1 MAITNLSQ
9 RKFLGRVEPR
19 GIVAFVSG
27 AIFGSGL
34 LVSGMIDTKKVQGWL
49 DFLGAWDPTLAFV
62 LGGAVLPMLFVW
74 RIAER
79 RKVSLLG
86 TPIPERTPPRFDPA
100 LIVGSLMFGA
110 GWGLVGLCPGPAL
123 ASFAIGGWGGALFFL
138 AMVSGMVV
146 APTVAKWLSSS
157 TTS

>member
-1 MAITNLSQ
+1 MAGSKL
-9 RKFLGRVEPR
+9 FGHAEPR
-19 GIVAFVSG
+19 EIVAFVAG
-27 AIFGSGL
+27 GIFGSGL

-49 DFLGAWDPTLAFV
+49 DFFGDWDPTLAFV

-79 RKVSLLG
+79 RKVSVLG
-86 TPIPERTPPRFDPA
+86 TPIPARSAPKLDRA
-100 LIVGSLMFGA
+100 LVIGSLMFGA
-110 GWGLVGLCPGPAL
+110 GWGLAGLCPGPAL

-146 APTVAKWLSSS
+146 APTVAARLSSR

>member
-1 MAITNLSQ
+1 MAGSKL
-9 RKFLGRVEPR
+9 FGHAEPR
-19 GIVAFVSG
+19 EIVAFVAG
-27 AIFGSGL
+27 GIFGSGL

-49 DFLGAWDPTLAFV
+49 DFFGDWDPTLAFV

-74 RIAER
+74 RIAEK
-79 RKVSLLG
+79 RKVSVLG
-86 TPIPERTPPRFDPA
+86 TPIPARSEPKLDRA
-100 LIVGSLMFGA
+100 LVIGSLMFGA
-110 GWGLVGLCPGPAL
+110 GWGLAGLCPGPAL

-146 APTVAKWLSSS
+146 APTVAGWLSSR

>member
-1 MAITNLSQ
+1 MAA
-9 RKFLGRVEPR
+9 KPFFGHAEPR
-19 GIVAFVSG
+19 EIIAFVAG
-27 AIFGSGL
+27 GLFGSGL

-49 DFLGAWDPTLAFV
+49 DFFGAWDPTLAFV
-62 LGGAVLPMLFVW
+62 LGGAVVPMFFVW
-74 RIAER
+74 RLAEA

-86 TPIPERTPPRFDPA
+86 TPIPPRPAPKFDPA
-100 LIVGSLMFGA
+100 FIIGSLMFGA
-110 GWGLVGLCPGPAL
+110 GWGLAGLCPGPAL

-146 APTVAKWLSSS
+146 APTVAGWLSSR